1 LAVYKQLIAKHFR
14 KTIVLGA
21 EIMGV
26 AIVAHLTNTDVPVP
40 LFDPPTQE
48 GETNGFVQ
56 QALDRMKP
64 LARDLF
70 RVVRSDGLSDGLIRN
85 LIGCR
90 SPIYPHSMV

>member
-1 LAVYKQLIAKHFR
+1 MAVYKQLIAKHFR

-48 GETNGFVQ
+48 GETHGFVR
-56 QALDRMKP
+56 QALDRLKP

-70 RVVRSDGLSDGLIRN
+70 RVVRSDGLSGGLIRN